1 MNSEPLKN
9 RTIFTTRTPNTA
21 DKLTEP
27 LRKYGATV
35 YNLPTIEIQ
44 PAVFSSEIE
53 HVLNNIHNF
62 DWLLFTSQNG
72 VRYFLELYKKVHLS
86 GQLPSGLQIG
96 VYGQKSAS
104 CLRENGINPDYVSKA
119 KTSDNFFRHLQEK
132 LFRKNQHVLLA
143 MGNLA
148 SYKHEKYFEGF
159 VNCSRLIVY
168 HNTIPRHIDR
178 ELLSKITADNYDM
191 IVFTSPSTFNN
202 LVYLT
207 QNEISPEKIRAASIG
222 TTTKKAIES
231 QGGNLLLT
239 ARKPN
244 IQTLIEDIVQY
255 FHAGDQLIVE

>member
-1 MNSEPLKN
+1 MNPEPLKN
-9 RTIFTTRTPNTA
+9 RTIIITRPPDTA
-21 DKLTEP
+21 DKLTET
-27 LRKYGATV
+27 LRRYGATV

-44 PAVFSSEIE
+44 PAVFSSDIE

-62 DWLLFTSQNG
+62 HWLLFTSQNG
-72 VRYFLELYKKVHLS
+72 VRYFLKLYKKVHPS
-86 GQLPSGLQIG
+86 GQLPSRLQIG

-104 CLRENGINPDYVSKA
+104 SLRENGINPDYINKA

-132 LFRKNQHVLLA
+132 LLRKNQHVLLA
-143 MGNLA
+143 LGNLA
-148 SYKHEKYFEGF
+148 SYKYEKYFGGL
-159 VNCSRLIVY
+159 VNCTRLIVY
-168 HNTIPRHIDR
+168 HNTIPRHVDGD
-178 ELLSKITADNYDM
+178 LLSKITTDDYDM

-207 QNEISPEKIRAASIG
+207 QNEINPDKIKAASIG
-222 TTTKKAIES
+222 TTTKKTIES

-255 FHAGDQLIVE
+255 FHGGDQLIVE